1 MEAQIPEYGAARQT
15 YAQMSR
21 PVNQAD
27 VLNEVITKGTN
38 FRGDLTPSAFAR
50 AASDKTA
57 QSVTG
62 QPTATMASV
71 LEPGQ
76 NKTLQNVL
84 SDLLRS
90 DFANTAG
97 RGVSSDTVQKLAYTN
112 MLNQAG
118 VPSALRNFGPAG
130 IVGNVAQRAGQ
141 IAYKD
146 ANERL
151 ASQLAETMLNPQLAA
166 QLMESATVT
175 PQMQMLADTLRRGGV
190 ALGSLVPALANSQK

>member
-1 MEAQIPEYGAARQT
+1 
-15 YAQMSR
+15 
-21 PVNQAD
+21 
-27 VLNEVITKGTN
+27 
-38 FRGDLTPSAFAR
+38 
-50 AASDKTA
+50 
-57 QSVTG
+57 
-62 QPTATMASV
+62 MASV

-97 RGVSSDTVQKLAYTN
+97 RGVGSDTVQKLAYTN

-190 ALGSLVPALANSQK
+190 ALGSSVPALANSQK